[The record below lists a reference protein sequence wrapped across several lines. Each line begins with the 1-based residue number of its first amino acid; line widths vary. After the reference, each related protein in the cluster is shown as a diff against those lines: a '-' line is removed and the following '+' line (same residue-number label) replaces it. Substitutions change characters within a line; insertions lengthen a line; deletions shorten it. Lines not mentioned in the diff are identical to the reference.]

1 MAEAKETNGG
11 ESKGEIAKYKALKK
25 RALGAGGE
33 QPVEQLQELK
43 DANAALYE
51 KLMDLEMGAAE
62 RYTETISAFE
72 TAYDGLS
79 KATLEQSTNFFQR
92 LRDLESAYH
101 ERLGLG
107 LLTLTPS
114 PSP

>member
-1 MAEAKETNGG
+1 
-11 ESKGEIAKYKALKK
+11 
-25 RALGAGGE
+25 
-33 QPVEQLQELK
+33 
-43 DANAALYE
+43 
-51 KLMDLEMGAAE
+51 MDLEMGAAE

-107 LLTLTPS
+107 LLTLNLTLTLTPTLTVTVTLTLTR
-114 PSP
+114 

>member
-1 MAEAKETNGG
+1 
-11 ESKGEIAKYKALKK
+11 
-25 RALGAGGE
+25 
-33 QPVEQLQELK
+33 
-43 DANAALYE
+43 
-51 KLMDLEMGAAE
+51 MDLEMGAAE

-101 ERLGLG
+101 ELRGVPHIAEHPNATLLHVCAGNKISMAELNLASDSSSLIEANVRQQRHRLPGTQVLDRFG
-107 LLTLTPS
+107 PTLR
-114 PSP
+114 